1 MTVLRSAQLAIAA
14 AALVA
19 AACASAQ
26 RASLAERVER
36 LEAQAAAQDNAQAN
50 IELLNRL
57 NALQQE
63 TASLRGLVEQLQ
75 HDNARLRQALRE
87 QYLDTDSRLARLEG
101 AAIATPPPAAEG
113 AVTAADPAGTG
124 AAVPTA
130 GTPATPGAAGTAVA
144 AGTAAAPTGVVAGV
158 AHAPLPGTPAAP
170 MTEREL
176 YDSAFQALR
185 EGEYAEA
192 SRRFQAY
199 LEAFPNGQ
207 LAPNAWYWLGESYY
221 VTQNY
226 AVALQA
232 FQSLLQAFPDSN
244 KAADALLK
252 AGYSQFELGR
262 SAEGESTLR
271 EVIARFPGSDAARL
285 AQSRLRTL
293 ALDLP

>member
-1 MTVLRSAQLAIAA
+1 MTVLRSVWLAIAA

-19 AACASAQ
+19 AAPASAQ

-36 LEAQAAAQDNAQAN
+36 LETQAATQNQTQAN
-50 IELLNRL
+50 IELLNRV

-63 TASLRGLVEQLQ
+63 LASQRGLVEQLQ
-75 HDNARLRQALRE
+75 NDNARLRQTLRE
-87 QYLDTDSRLARLEG
+87 QYLDVDSRLARLEG
-101 AAIATPPPAAEG
+101 AAAVPA
-113 AVTAADPAGTG
+113 PAGPVADATMP
-124 AAVPTA
+124 APA
-130 GTPATPGAAGTAVA
+130 GPVAPATMPAVA
-144 AGTAAAPTGVVAGV
+144 GPVAPGGVVAGV
-158 AHAPLPGTPAAP
+158 ANAPLPGAPPDPAS
-170 MTEREL
+170 EREL

-192 SRRFQAY
+192 SRRFQTY
-199 LEAFPNGQ
+199 LEAFPNGT

-232 FQSLLQAFPDSN
+232 FQNLLQAFPDSS
-244 KAADALLK
+244 KAPDALLK
-252 AGYSQFELGR
+252 VGYSQFELGR

-293 ALDLP
+293 ALNLP

>member
-1 MTVLRSAQLAIAA
+1 MTFLRGVQLAIAA
-14 AALVA
+14 AAFMA
-19 AACASAQ
+19 AASALAQ

-36 LEAQAAAQDNAQAN
+36 LEAQALTQNQTQAN
-50 IELLNRL
+50 IELLNRI

-63 TASLRGLVEQLQ
+63 LASQRGLVEQLQ
-75 HDNARLRQALRE
+75 NDNARLRQTLRE
-87 QYLDTDSRLARLEG
+87 QYIDVDSRLIRLEG
-101 AAIATPPPAAEG
+101 
-113 AVTAADPAGTG
+113 
-124 AAVPTA
+124 
-130 GTPATPGAAGTAVA
+130 VA
-144 AGTAAAPTGVVAGV
+144 APAMGAAAPVTGGPAALAAPAAPVRETAPPAPAAPAAPAGLGGVVAGV
-158 AHAPLPGTPAAP
+158 ANAPLPGTAANPAS
-170 MTEREL
+170 EREL

-185 EGEYAEA
+185 DGEYAEA

-199 LEAFPNGQ
+199 LEAFPNGS

-232 FQSLLQAFPDSN
+232 FQNLLQAFPDSS

-252 AGYSQFELGR
+252 VGYSQFELGR

>member
-1 MTVLRSAQLAIAA
+1 MTFLRSVQLAIVA

-19 AACASAQ
+19 AATASAQ

-36 LEAQAAAQDNAQAN
+36 LEAQAATQNQTQAN

-63 TASLRGLVEQLQ
+63 LASQRGLVEQLQ
-75 HDNARLRQALRE
+75 NDNTRLRQTLRE
-87 QYLDTDSRLARLEG
+87 QYLDVDSRLARLEG
-101 AAIATPPPAAEG
+101 ASP
-113 AVTAADPAGTG
+113 VADPAMP
-124 AAVPTA
+124 APA
-130 GTPATPGAAGTAVA
+130 GP
-144 AGTAAAPTGVVAGV
+144 AAPGGVVAGV
-158 AHAPLPGTPAAP
+158 ANAPLPANPSGPAS
-170 MTEREL
+170 EREL

-185 EGEYAEA
+185 DGEYAEA
-192 SRRFQAY
+192 SRRFQTY
-199 LEAFPNGQ
+199 LEAFPNGT

-221 VTQNY
+221 VIQNY

-232 FQSLLQAFPDSN
+232 FQNLLQAFPDSS
-244 KAADALLK
+244 KASDALLK
-252 AGYSQFELGR
+252 VGYSQFELGR

-271 EVIARFPGSDAARL
+271 EVIVRFPGSDAARL